1 MVLSMD
7 SKELELS
14 ILSKID
20 KDDFFSNS
28 REDDSICSIVSLLDI
43 VSEVK
48 GVVDEFIDLM

>member
-1 MVLSMD
+1 MD